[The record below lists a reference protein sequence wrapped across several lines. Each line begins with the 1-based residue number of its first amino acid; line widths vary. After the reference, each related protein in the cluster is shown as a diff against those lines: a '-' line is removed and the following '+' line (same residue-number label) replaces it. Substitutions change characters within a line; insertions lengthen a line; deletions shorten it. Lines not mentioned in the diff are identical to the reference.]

1 MLRVEYLGQKSKFH
15 LPSETYD
22 ISYHIPF
29 SRTTEEFLVEKPK
42 KEVDRVFRNS
52 ET

>member
-1 MLRVEYLGQKSKFH
+1 MLRVEYLGHKSKFH
-15 LPSETYD
+15 LPSER
-22 ISYHIPF
+22 SYHIPF
-29 SRTTEEFLVEKPK
+29 GRITEEVLVEKPK